1 MGQIRK
7 TQAERSEATRA
18 ELIRVARALFTDP
31 GYSETSLDAVAEQ
44 AGVTKGA
51 LYHHFKNKRELFQ
64 AVFEQ
69 LEVEICERVIMA
81 AAGAGADV
89 WKGLQAGVM
98 AFLDAGANDAAIQ
111 RIVLLDGPTILGWET
126 WKEIDERYG
135 FGLTKASIE
144 QAMEAGVLA
153 KRPAEPI
160 ARLFL
165 ASLSEAAIQIARADD
180 RQQAMEEMSSAIWA
194 LVESLRVS
202 RA

>member
-1 MGQIRK
+1 MERK
-7 TQAERSEATRA
+7 TQAERSEATRG
-18 ELIRVARALFTDP
+18 ELIRVARGLFTDP

-69 LEVEICERVIMA
+69 LEQEICERVIVA
-81 AAGAGADV
+81 AAGAGGDV
-89 WKGLQAGVM
+89 WKGLQLGVTE
-98 AFLDAGANDAAIQ
+98 FLDAGVHDPAMQ

-135 FGLTKASIE
+135 FGLVKASIE
-144 QAMEAGVLA
+144 QAMDAGVLV
-153 KRPAEPI
+153 KRPSEPI

-165 ASLSEAAIQIARADD
+165 ASLSEAAIWIARADD
-180 RQQAMEEMSSAIWA
+180 QQKAMDEMSSAVWA
-194 LVESLRVS
+194 LVESLRV
-202 RA
+202 

>member
-1 MGQIRK
+1 MTERK
-7 TQAERSEATRA
+7 TQAERSESTRG
-18 ELIRVARALFTDP
+18 ELIRVARELFTDP
-31 GYSETSLDAVAEQ
+31 GYTETSLDTVAER

-69 LEVEICERVIMA
+69 LEMEICERVIMA
-81 AAGAGADV
+81 AGGAGSDV
-89 WKGLQAGVM
+89 WKGLQAGVNE
-98 AFLDAGANDAAIQ
+98 FLEAGAHDNAIQ

-135 FGLTKASIE
+135 FGLVKASIE

-153 KRPAEPI
+153 KRPSEPI

-180 RQQAMEEMSSAIWA
+180 QQHAMDEMSSAIWA
-194 LVESLRVS
+194 LMESLR
-202 RA
+202 A